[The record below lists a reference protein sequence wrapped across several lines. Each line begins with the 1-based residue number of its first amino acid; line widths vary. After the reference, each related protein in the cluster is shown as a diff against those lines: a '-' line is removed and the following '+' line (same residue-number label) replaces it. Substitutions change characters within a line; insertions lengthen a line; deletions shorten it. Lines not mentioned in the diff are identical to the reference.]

1 MKARSL
7 SPQGF
12 SLVEVTLA
20 IGIAGFCLIALFGM
34 LPVGLKSNQA
44 AVQQMLANSILTSVV
59 SDLKTTPVTEPRGAA
74 TSSPRFQ
81 IPLPAQNST
90 GASNPLYF
98 TEDGRLTTD
107 QGQSMFRLTVTFLP
121 NAGSRA
127 ASLANVKITWPSVA
141 TTANASGGVE
151 SFVAMDRN

>member
-7 SPQGF
+7 PPQGF

-107 QGQSMFRLTVTFLP
+107 LGQSMFRLTVTFLP

>member
-7 SPQGF
+7 PPQGF

-34 LPVGLKSNQA
+34 LPVGLKTNQA
-44 AVQQMLANSILTSVV
+44 AVQQMLANGILTSVV

-81 IPLPAQNST
+81 IPLPAQNSAGSGT
-90 GASNPLYF
+90 PLYF

-107 QGQSMFRLTVTFLP
+107 QSQSMFRLTVTFLP
-121 NAGSRA
+121 NSGKRS

-141 TTANASGGVE
+141 SSDKASGGVE
-151 SFVAMDRN
+151 TFVAMDRN

>member
-7 SPQGF
+7 PPQGF

-34 LPVGLKSNQA
+34 LPVGLKTNQA
-44 AVQQMLANSILTSVV
+44 AVQQMLANGILTSVV

-81 IPLPAQNST
+81 IPLPAQNSAGSGT
-90 GASNPLYF
+90 PLYF

-107 QGQSMFRLTVTFLP
+107 QSQSMFRLTVTFLP
-121 NAGSRA
+121 NSGKRS

-141 TTANASGGVE
+141 SSDKASRGVE
-151 SFVAMDRN
+151 TFVAMDRN

>member
-7 SPQGF
+7 PPQGF

-44 AVQQMLANSILTSVV
+44 AVQQMLANGILTSVV

-81 IPLPAQNST
+81 IPLPAQNSA

-107 QGQSMFRLTVTFLP
+107 QSQSMFRLTVTFLP
-121 NAGSRA
+121 NAGSRS

-141 TTANASGGVE
+141 STANASGGVE